1 MKIIKDESLAI
12 LTRIFGHRGR
22 YFLAASALL
31 GFRLHAAGGLL
42 TEEELWSGAAN
53 NLGRQEALDL
63 GMPKPCGEVLV
74 SGFCFPPGG
83 APAAATT
90 TGFRV
95 GGIEKKLVVI
105 GDRFWIDMKNP
116 RHTSPRPFTS
126 MPLTW
131 ERAFGGRDYEP
142 NPCGR
147 GIGARKLKDG
157 RSVFPLPNLEDPRH
171 PVATPDDR
179 PPPAG
184 FSPLGMS
191 WPGRLRGLGTF
202 DERWLREGWPGF
214 PEDFDFSYFN
224 MAPRDQR
231 QHDFFRGD
239 ERISTLHL
247 TEKEAGLEAALP
259 GLRARLFLMR
269 KNDADRD
276 WRETKSSLDTVWLF
290 PSDGMG
296 VVIWHG
302 VWGISDDEGEDVAV
316 VMAVLEPLG
325 APPGDAAGH
334 EYRLVHAGDGKPQ
347 REKMDAAFPDETPE
361 MQGTPS
367 VAAAGVVTA
376 GAAALTP
383 APAVFAGE
391 AAAAPPPPELP
402 PEFAG
407 YAPLSGTPPSG
418 ATAEEMAAFYE
429 IQTRKAQ
436 GHLEEYLRSIGID
449 PEAAA
454 SLPSAPAFPSA
465 EEIIAAVTA
474 LPGDNR
480 DLVTAL
486 KEMQAEQ
493 RAVETT
499 TAALLD
505 QGGEVPPAVAPAPPV
520 TPRKGEEPPV
530 ADPGARIREIERRL
544 AGSRDL
550 SGMDLTGVEWR
561 SFVLAGADLSGANL
575 EGAMLAGH
583 DLTGVNFSR
592 ALLSAIDLSGCVLAG
607 AVMAGAN
614 ASRAKMAGADLS
626 GADLAGMDLNGADLR
641 GADLTHADLT
651 GADLSG
657 ANLSRVAGQ
666 HVRAAGAL
674 LIGADLSAAD
684 FGRGVFHAADFS
696 AARMAGTVMTEA
708 DLREVW
714 FSDADA
720 TGAALERTVMSGAR
734 AEGRTSF
741 RNAGLSGA
749 DLRKTYFEDADFT
762 AADFTAADLT
772 GATLARCSLREACLS
787 RSRAREADFS
797 KADLTGADLQ
807 GMNLME
813 GSLRK
818 ANLHRADLRQAN
830 LFAVDFFKAALGDTR
845 LEGANLNRTLLGGK
859 IASGERG

>member
-429 IQTRKAQ
+429 RQAVRENERLEAYLRSSGIDPTAAPPPPELPPEFAGYAPLSGTPPSGATAEEMAAFYEIQTRKAQ

-614 ASRAKMAGADLS
+614 ASRAKMAGA
-626 GADLAGMDLNGADLR
+626 
-641 GADLTHADLT
+641 
-651 GADLSG
+651 
-657 ANLSRVAGQ
+657 V
-666 HVRAAGAL
+666 
-674 LIGADLSAAD
+674 
-684 FGRGVFHAADFS
+684 
-696 AARMAGTVMTEA
+696 
-708 DLREVW
+708 
-714 FSDADA
+714 
-720 TGAALERTVMSGAR
+720 
-734 AEGRTSF
+734 
-741 RNAGLSGA
+741 
-749 DLRKTYFEDADFT
+749 
-762 AADFTAADLT
+762 
-772 GATLARCSLREACLS
+772 
-787 RSRAREADFS
+787 
-797 KADLTGADLQ
+797 
-807 GMNLME
+807 
-813 GSLRK
+813 
-818 ANLHRADLRQAN
+818 
-830 LFAVDFFKAALGDTR
+830 
-845 LEGANLNRTLLGGK
+845 
-859 IASGERG
+859 